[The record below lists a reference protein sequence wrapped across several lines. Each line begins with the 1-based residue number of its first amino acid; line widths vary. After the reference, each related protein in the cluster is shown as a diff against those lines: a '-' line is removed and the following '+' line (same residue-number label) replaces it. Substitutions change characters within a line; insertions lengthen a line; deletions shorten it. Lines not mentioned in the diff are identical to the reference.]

1 MGFPS
6 AGAEAMYRNPLQQ
19 VQRFF
24 HERHPNAFR
33 LYNLCS
39 ERECVLRR
47 GWCAAFAHVCVCVYV
62 LLLLMAAVVTDA
74 LLLRRYDPA
83 DFHGRVR
90 RFPFDDHNP
99 CPLAMIPRFCKD
111 IDDFLAE
118 NEKNV
123 VAVHC
128 KAGKVGGLPMS
139 PRRSPSSA
147 QLLPCCCAYAARAA
161 RVCLCLPICCTLA
174 CVPTPKALS
183 TTSPVPARTTC
194 RASPSLAKCG
204 TATTMRRCCGRVR
217 GQHPSTRSHISVL
230 TPYPRLE
237 RRVRASRSSR
247 SRSRAERRSTT
258 TGSTPRSSGGAARN
272 APV

>member
-47 GWCAAFAHVCVCVYV
+47 GWCAAFAHVCVYV

-139 PRRSPSSA
+139 PRRHCLPLSCCHA
-147 QLLPCCCAYAARAA
+147 AVRLLPGPHGFAC
-161 RVCLCLPICCTLA
+161 VCLLVALWR
-174 CVPTPKALS
+174 VSRRPK
-183 TTSPVPARTTC
+183 
-194 RASPSLAKCG
+194 
-204 TATTMRRCCGRVR
+204 
-217 GQHPSTRSHISVL
+217 
-230 TPYPRLE
+230 
-237 RRVRASRSSR
+237 R
-247 SRSRAERRSTT
+247 SRLLRQCPHERPAGRHH
-258 TGSTPRSSGGAARN
+258 P
-272 APV
+272 